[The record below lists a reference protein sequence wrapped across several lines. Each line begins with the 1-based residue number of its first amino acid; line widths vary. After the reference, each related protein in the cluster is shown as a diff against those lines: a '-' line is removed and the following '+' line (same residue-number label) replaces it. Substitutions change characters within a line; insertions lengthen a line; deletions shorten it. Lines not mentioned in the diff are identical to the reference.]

1 MPHTRSGRSVSLW
14 MVTAHGPACPPLDE
28 DVTADACV
36 IGAGITGLFTAYCL
50 VRAGLSVVVLDDG
63 PVAGGDTGRT
73 TAHLTTALD
82 SRYYELARRHG
93 ENATRLIADSH
104 RRAIDALDAVVT
116 RERIA
121 CSFER
126 VDGYL
131 FAARPADVPLLHE
144 EQEAAAR
151 AGLETE
157 ITRAPVSGA
166 PLSLCFASQAQF
178 QPLEFV
184 FGLVDAIRR
193 GGGRIFTGTHATA
206 FETGPPA
213 RVETARGHTV
223 TARVLVVATHTPVND
238 RVTIHTKQAPYR
250 TYVLAARIPARSV
263 TRALYWDTEDPY
275 HYVRLHGGTGGPTWL
290 IVGGEDHKTGQADD
304 AIERQ
309 RRLEAWMRDRYPTAG
324 PVEFRWSGQVFEPVD
339 GLGMIG
345 RNPGDENV
353 FVATGYAGN
362 GITHAAVCGLLIRDL
377 VVGRANPWTEIY
389 DPGRVTLRAAREFAA
404 ENANVARQYLE
415 VVTPGEVDSPDGIPP
430 GSGAIVRDGLKKL
443 AVYRD
448 TAGNCHALSAF
459 CTHLRCVVSWNSCEG
474 TWDCPCHGSRFATD
488 GRVLTGP
495 ANEPLAVAEVPA
507 LTTK

>member
-1 MPHTRSGRSVSLW
+1 MAQSGSGRSVSLW
-14 MVTAHGPACPPLDE
+14 MVTAHAPACPPLDE

-50 VRAGLSVVVLDDG
+50 VRAGLSVVVLEDG
-63 PVAGGDTGRT
+63 PVGGGDTGRT

-82 SRYYELARRHG
+82 SRYSELARQHG

-104 RRAIDALDAVVT
+104 RRAIDALEAVVT

-121 CSFER
+121 CGFER
-126 VDGYL
+126 VEGFL
-131 FAARPADVPLLHE
+131 FAARPGDVAALHE

-166 PLSLCFASQAQF
+166 PLALCFSSQAQF
-178 QPLEFV
+178 QPLDFV
-184 FGLVDAIRR
+184 MGLADAIRR
-193 GGGRIFTGTHATA
+193 AGGRIFTGTHASS
-206 FETGPPA
+206 FEPGPPA
-213 RVETARGHTV
+213 RIETDRGGSV

-250 TYVLAARIPARSV
+250 TYVLAARIPPRSV
-263 TRALYWDTEDPY
+263 TKALYWDTEDPY
-275 HYVRLHGGTGGPTWL
+275 HYVRLQETSGGPTWL

-304 AIERQ
+304 AIARH
-309 RRLEAWMRDRYPTAG
+309 RRLEAWMRDHYPTAG

-362 GITHAAVCGLLIRDL
+362 GMTHAAVAGLLIRDL
-377 VVGRANPWTEIY
+377 VLGRANAWSEVY
-389 DPGRVTLRAAREFAA
+389 DPGRITLRAAPEFAA
-404 ENANVARQYLE
+404 ENANVARQYLDL
-415 VVTPGEVDSPDGIPP
+415 VTPGEVEAPDSIAP

-448 TAGNCHALSAF
+448 SAGHCHALSAF
-459 CTHLRCVVSWNSCEG
+459 CTHLGCVVAWNSGEG

-495 ANEPLAVAEVPA
+495 ANAPLAAAEVPELA
-507 LTTK
+507 DK

>member
-1 MPHTRSGRSVSLW
+1 MPQAGSGRSVSLW
-14 MVTAHGPACPPLDE
+14 MVTAHAPACPPLDE
-28 DVTADACV
+28 DIAADACV

-63 PVAGGDTGRT
+63 PIGGGDTGRT

-82 SRYYELARRHG
+82 SRYSEIARQHG

-104 RRAIDALDAVVT
+104 RRAIDALEAVVT

-121 CSFER
+121 CAFER
-126 VDGYL
+126 VDGFL
-131 FAARPADVPLLHE
+131 FAARPADVPALHE

-166 PLSLCFASQAQF
+166 PVALYFAAQAQF
-178 QPLEFV
+178 QPLDFV
-184 FGLVDAIRR
+184 FGLADAIRR
-193 GGGRIFTGTHATA
+193 RGGRIYTGTRATS
-206 FETGPPA
+206 FETGPPIL
-213 RVETARGHTV
+213 VETSQGHAV

-238 RVTIHTKQAPYR
+238 RVTIHTKQAAYR
-250 TYVLAARIPARSV
+250 TYVLAARIPPRSV
-263 TRALYWDTEDPY
+263 TKALYWDTEDPY
-275 HYVRLHGGTGGPTWL
+275 HYVRLQESSGGSPWL
-290 IVGGEDHKTGQADD
+290 IVGGEDHKTGQAND
-304 AIERQ
+304 AIERH
-309 RRLEAWMRDRYPTAG
+309 RRLESWMRDLYPMAG

-339 GLGMIG
+339 GLGLIG

-353 FVATGYAGN
+353 YVATGYAGN
-362 GITHAAVCGLLIRDL
+362 GMTHAAVAGLLVRDM
-377 VVGRANPWTEIY
+377 VVGRANPWSEIY
-389 DPGRVTLRAAREFAA
+389 DPGRVTLQASYEFVR

-415 VVTPGEVDSPDGIPP
+415 LVTPGEVETPDHIPA

-448 TAGNCHALSAF
+448 TAGNCHARSAL
-459 CTHLRCVVSWNSCEG
+459 CTHLGCVVAWNSSEA

-495 ANEPLAVAEVPA
+495 ANDPLPVAEVPELA
-507 LTTK
+507 DK